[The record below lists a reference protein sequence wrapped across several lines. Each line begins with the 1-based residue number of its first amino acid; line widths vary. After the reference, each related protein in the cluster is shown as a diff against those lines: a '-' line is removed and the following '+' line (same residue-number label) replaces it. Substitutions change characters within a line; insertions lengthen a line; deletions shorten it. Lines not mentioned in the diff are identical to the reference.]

1 MAKQEITA
9 VQIQMAAAA
18 GVKLL
23 QVADLPVPLSVA
35 KSGAL
40 GILEGMLNALASG
53 EVVLANPPEQGV
65 EVPFG
70 SPQGL
75 PEAPPAEN
83 NGGGDSDPAI
93 APVESEG

>member
-1 MAKQEITA
+1 MAKQEVTP
-9 VQIQMAAAA
+9 VQVQMAAAA

-23 QVADLPVPLSVA
+23 QVEDLPVPLSVA

-40 GILEGMLNALASG
+40 GVLEGLLNGIAKGELAVG
-53 EVVLANPPEQGV
+53 E
-65 EVPFG
+65 
-70 SPQGL
+70 PQAPAPQIPVAP

-83 NGGGDSDPAI
+83 NGGDDADPAM